1 MNGKSL
7 IIILLTM
14 LLSGLTVSCE
24 KGPDIDLLLIGSWR
38 YSRANIHWV
47 HSFRH
52 NRSWAEQERVE
63 GKFSQIVESKEK
75 IEGEWALDYDKA
87 QKKMYLVI
95 TTTMTAK
102 GNRSWVKDQ
111 PNRFEV
117 LEINAEQM
125 VLADDQGQIRNWSR
139 VRGSQADDGA
149 MGENVAV
156 FNPGPLIVNLEMDRA
171 HGNFRFLCL
180 DMSISVENPE
190 GLQFLAV
197 ETDPKTGGVS
207 YHLHPAVKDTAI
219 TFFSS
224 QTYSDTKT
232 LEKVKELIGEFRTV
246 LSPYFDGRL
255 TDVKVNKVVVTVN
268 RDSVTEF
275 ERLYAEEHNGDE
287 TPAEAPA
294 P

>member
-1 MNGKSL
+1 
-7 IIILLTM
+7 
-14 LLSGLTVSCE
+14 
-24 KGPDIDLLLIGSWR
+24 
-38 YSRANIHWV
+38 
-47 HSFRH
+47 
-52 NRSWAEQERVE
+52 
-63 GKFSQIVESKEK
+63 
-75 IEGEWALDYDKA
+75 
-87 QKKMYLVI
+87 
-95 TTTMTAK
+95 
-102 GNRSWVKDQ
+102 
-111 PNRFEV
+111 
-117 LEINAEQM
+117 
-125 VLADDQGQIRNWSR
+125 
-139 VRGSQADDGA
+139 
-149 MGENVAV
+149 
-156 FNPGPLIVNLEMDRA
+156 
-171 HGNFRFLCL
+171 
-180 DMSISVENPE
+180 MSISVENPE